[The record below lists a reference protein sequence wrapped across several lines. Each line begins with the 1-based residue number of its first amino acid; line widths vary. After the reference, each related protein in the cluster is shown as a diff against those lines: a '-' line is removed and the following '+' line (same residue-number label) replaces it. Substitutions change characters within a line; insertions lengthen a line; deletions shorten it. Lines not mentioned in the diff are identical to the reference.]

1 MVNCGG
7 FREAWVSGAIILLS
21 TSLLAVNCWGQQSG
35 NIAVE
40 PGIQDNSFLVEEAY
54 NQEFGVVQH
63 ISGFT
68 RFWDSKDWAYTF
80 TQEWPVPRD
89 ERHQIGYTLAAL
101 HAGALA
107 NSGFGIGDL
116 LLNYRYQLVGSG
128 DARVAFSPRLSL
140 ILATGDSTHGDG
152 AGSFGVQTNLPLSI
166 VLCQKLVSH
175 WNAGAT
181 FFLHAQDPSGD
192 RAATAGYNLGQ
203 SFIWLAHARFN
214 VMLETVF
221 LQAQTVVA
229 NDRTEWTSALYLSP
243 GIRWAYNFKNGL
255 QIVPG
260 IAVPLGVGPSAGEK
274 GVLLYLSFE
283 HPFRRVPKT

>member
-1 MVNCGG
+1 M
-7 FREAWVSGAIILLS
+7 
-21 TSLLAVNCWGQQSG
+21 
-35 NIAVE
+35 
-40 PGIQDNSFLVEEAY
+40 
-54 NQEFGVVQH
+54 
-63 ISGFT
+63 
-68 RFWDSKDWAYTF
+68 
-80 TQEWPVPRD
+80 
-89 ERHQIGYTLAAL
+89 

-260 IAVPLGVGPSAGEK
+260 IAVPLGSGRARVKKACSFISVSNILFAECRRRKVCEAKNPAGIF
-274 GVLLYLSFE
+274 SQ
-283 HPFRRVPKT
+283 PDN